1 MPIVNKESITRIR
14 KNFSCLFEN
23 VPSTRCVEALDW
35 TSCKWILRTNI
46 QTFNSFQATGL
57 FLSSLNTW
65 DEWVNPLGA
74 NPTKLSNTLKQFVG
88 RLPTNC
94 LNVFEHFVELA
105 LKGLNRLI
113 YCAAAFAFGRQVEI
127 NGPDMVAFSTYSLF
141 YTGRCDAYGK
151 IFKLSRMEKMF
162 RLLT

>member
-23 VPSTRCVEALDW
+23 VPSTRCVEVLDW

-57 FLSSLNTW
+57 FLNSLNTW

-105 LKGLNRLI
+105 LKGLNRSASWYKWTWYGSFFHLFI
-113 YCAAAFAFGRQVEI
+113 ILYRQMWCLWK
-127 NGPDMVAFSTYSLF
+127 DF
-141 YTGRCDAYGK
+141 
-151 IFKLSRMEKMF
+151 
-162 RLLT
+162 